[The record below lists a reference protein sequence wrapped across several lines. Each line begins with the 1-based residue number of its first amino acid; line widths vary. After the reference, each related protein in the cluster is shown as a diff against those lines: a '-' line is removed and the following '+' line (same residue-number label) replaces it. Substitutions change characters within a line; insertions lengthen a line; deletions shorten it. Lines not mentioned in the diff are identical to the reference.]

1 MNSRRISRRM
11 VAPIVMGIATM
22 AAVAQEG
29 TPPPPPPAQP
39 IESQAIGTPVTVTL
53 KTGEVL
59 RGTFGGIADDKVV
72 IDHPVLGKVNI
83 PRTELAGWTATTP
96 GEAPVQPATTPP
108 APTEPAK
115 PAAPPPPPAPETFWD
130 GWTGSVEL
138 GLNGSEGNSSN
149 LNLRAGFGAERKTEE
164 TETKFTFAYSYAKDD
179 GESTENKGQAELR
192 NDWLLGKDSP
202 WRIYALG
209 RIEYD
214 QFQDWDWRASAFT
227 GVGYQFIKTE
237 KTILIGRV
245 GIGATQEYGS
255 SDNRIHPELDLGIDF
270 EHKFTDTQKFTLTFD
285 YYADLLDISEYRIVG
300 KAAYEILLDKDNG
313 LTLKLGVEDRYD
325 SSPGDAKRND
335 LDYFALLVF
344 KF

>member
-1 MNSRRISRRM
+1 MASNNFRRRL
-11 VAPIVMGIATM
+11 VAPFVMSIATM
-22 AAVAQEG
+22 TAVAQEG
-29 TPPPPPPAQP
+29 AAPPVQP
-39 IESQAIGTPVTVTL
+39 IESQAIGTPVAVTL

-59 RGTFGGIADDKVV
+59 RGSFGGIADDKVV

-83 PRTELAGWTATTP
+83 PRAEMAAWTATAP
-96 GEAPVQPATTPP
+96 GEAPPP
-108 APTEPAK
+108 APAPAPAEP
-115 PAAPPPPPAPETFWD
+115 PAPATPPPPPAPETFWD
-130 GWTGSVEL
+130 GWTWSVEL

-227 GVGYQFIKTE
+227 GVGYEFIKNE
-237 KTILIGRV
+237 KTLLLGRV

-270 EHKFTDTQKFTLTFD
+270 EHKFTDTQKFTLTLD

-300 KAAYEILLDKDNG
+300 KAAYEITLDKDSG
-313 LTLKLGVEDRYD
+313 MTLKLGVEDRYD

>member
-1 MNSRRISRRM
+1 MFSKQITRRM
-11 VAPIVMGIATM
+11 IAPMVMSIATM
-22 AAVAQEG
+22 TAVAQEG
-29 TPPPPPPAQP
+29 APPPAPQP
-39 IESQAIGTPVTVTL
+39 IESQAIGTPVAVTL

-72 IDHPVLGKVNI
+72 IDHPVLGRISI
-83 PRTELAGWTATTP
+83 PRAELAGWTATVP
-96 GEAPVQPATTPP
+96 GEAAPAPAPATPP
-108 APTEPAK
+108 ADPAK
-115 PAAPPPPPAPETFWD
+115 PATPPPPPAPQTFWD

-149 LNLRAGFGAERKTEE
+149 LNFRAGFGAERKTEE

-179 GESTENKGQAELR
+179 GEATESKGQAELR
-192 NDWLLGKDSP
+192 NDWILGKDSP
-202 WRIYALG
+202 WRVYALG

-214 QFQDWDWRASAFT
+214 EFQAWDWRASAFA
-227 GVGYQFIKTE
+227 GIGYQFFKDE
-237 KTILIGRV
+237 KTTFIGRF
-245 GIGATQEYGS
+245 GAGASQEYGS
-255 SDNRIHPELDLGIDF
+255 EDNRIHPELNLGIDF
-270 EHKFTDTQKFTLTFD
+270 EHKFTDTQKFTLTLD
-285 YYADLLDISEYRIVG
+285 YYPDLLDLSEYRVVG

-313 LTLKLGVEDRYD
+313 MTLKVGVEDRYD